1 MITCIPAR
9 YVRFSIDYSERKG
22 LPPTRQVCLLR
33 LLKAYTL

>member
-22 LPPTRQVCLLR
+22 CLQLGR
-33 LLKAYTL
+33 FALNAR